1 MKILYSINAV
11 ILSVS
16 LLSLT
21 STAFI
26 NADSNLDEDLTP
38 PISIGITK
46 QLMNKFL
53 LSIKK
58 KVEDTIEK
66 PKEVIKK
73 TKNNVG
79 NSVKTV
85 TTGIKNKVDTAKQM
99 ISTAVA
105 RNYLKSRWKVISDH
119 PYITC
124 GLVGTGI
131 VIAIV
136 TKIMWNH
143 YKQAKQQQQPQ
154 EQE

>member
-26 NADSNLDEDLTP
+26 NADSNITYLDKNLIP
-38 PISIGITK
+38 SSSIGIGEK
-46 QLMNKFL
+46 LKNQLL
-53 LSIKK
+53 LR
-58 KVEDTIEK
+58 IEK
-66 PKEVIKK
+66 PKEIIKK

-124 GLVGTGI
+124 ELIGTGI
-131 VIAIV
+131 AIAIV
-136 TKIMWNH
+136 TKIMWNR